1 MIEWIMLNWEY
12 ILVGFFVA
20 EKVVKITPT
29 KYDDIL
35 VDVILSG
42 IKRLV
47 SRSK

>member
-1 MIEWIMLNWEY
+1 MMEWIMLNWEY